1 MKKII
6 TDTDLENFQY
16 FYPYTVAIVGAKTTD
31 RINFMACA
39 WHTALS
45 FSPPLFGILIAKKR
59 LTYEVIAQA
68 GEFTVNFIPR
78 EKIELSAQMGR
89 ISGHDKDKVKEFK
102 VALSPGQR
110 ISSPIL
116 TDAYV
121 ALECRTLAIHT
132 CGDHELFVGKVL
144 AVHEEKGSFHAD
156 GRLNVE
162 KVNPLLYLGS
172 DYYMTID
179 PATLEHKL
187 P

>member
-1 MKKII
+1 MKKV
-6 TDTDLENFQY
+6 TTNLQNFQY
-16 FYPYTVAIVGAKTTD
+16 FYPYTVAIVGA
-31 RINFMACA
+31 RIDTRSNFMSCA

-45 FSPPLFGILIAKKR
+45 FQPPLFGVLIAKKR
-59 LTYEVIAQA
+59 LTYEVISQA

-89 ISGHDKDKVKEFK
+89 ISGHDKDKIKEFK
-102 VALSPGQR
+102 VALSPGKQ

-116 TDAYV
+116 TDAYA
-121 ALECRTLAIHT
+121 ALECRLQDSYS

-144 AVHEEKGSFHAD
+144 AVHEEEGSFHPD

-162 KVNPLLYLGS
+162 KVNPLLYMGS
-172 DYYMTID
+172 DFYMTID

-187 P
+187 PD